1 MVNSR
6 KESWAGSIPVE
17 TSDPRPIW
25 SQIEEGVR
33 RLIASGTLAP
43 RDALPSVR
51 ELATSLRVNPATV
64 SRAYQRLAGS
74 GLVEVLRGDGTYV
87 SAAPPAL
94 RRSEQARVV
103 RQAALTFAS
112 LAITHGAPLEAAH
125 DALDQAWTELDS
137 KPEGGGR

>member
-6 KESWAGSIPVE
+6 NESWAGSIPVQA
-17 TSDPRPIW
+17 SDPRPIW

-33 RLIASGTLAP
+33 RLIASGALAP
-43 RDALPSVR
+43 KDALPSVR

-74 GLVEVLRGDGTYV
+74 GLVEVQRGDGTYV

-94 RRSEQARVV
+94 RRSEQARLV

-112 LAITHGAPLEAAH
+112 LGITHGARLETAH
-125 DALDQAWTELDS
+125 QALDQAWTELNDNS
-137 KPEGGGR
+137 EGGGR